1 MRNEGKTDHD
11 PGSVL
16 EAVSALGYGM
26 ATTPLQAAVA
36 YAVCDSAS
44 QVRTND
50 VSHQLLC
57 ASFLTDSHAW

>member
-1 MRNEGKTDHD
+1 MRNEGETDHD

-26 ATTPLQAAVA
+26 ASTPLQAAVA

-50 VSHQLLC
+50 VR
-57 ASFLTDSHAW
+57 TN